1 MIAPRATDRTPQ
13 YYAEVFWRR
22 KYLIALVVIV
32 IVGLAIGRDAISHK
46 VYGANAE
53 MQVVSQ
59 EVSLGGGVTPLQPS
73 DIATDIQLVQ
83 SSGVVSIV
91 EAKLGRSVPTPGVT
105 EVGTTEV
112 LNINESGTNA
122 AFAARAANAFVAA
135 YIQFTASRFANQIE
149 EQKTI
154 LQSEATTLQSQI
166 STIET
171 EIAANSAIASTSALN
186 TQLNS
191 DAAQLEQVNT
201 SLIQLQLDQ
210 SLVRAGALQVSPA
223 IVDTTPISPRPL
235 RDGLI
240 AGLLGLLVGAGLA
253 LFEDFFDDRIR
264 NKEML
269 FEVSGNV
276 PLLGEIPEFDNW
288 KSHSETAIIA
298 NDRPKSAAAE
308 AYRSLR
314 TAVQFIG
321 FDTDHPK
328 VIQITSPTES
338 EGKTTTVIDLAV
350 TMASSGSR
358 VAVVSCD
365 LRRPGL
371 HKFFKV
377 SESLG
382 VSSILSGLESVES
395 VVVVSED
402 FPNLMC
408 IPSGPIPPNPS
419 ELLGSPR
426 LADLFESLRAIN
438 DVILVDSPPV
448 LPVTDAIVI
457 AQSVDFVVLIARAG
471 QTHAR
476 AMARALEL
484 LANVDAPVKGVVLNA
499 LHSQPSGRGY
509 GGYGG
514 YGGYSSYGTKGS

>member
-1 MIAPRATDRTPQ
+1 
-13 YYAEVFWRR
+13 
-22 KYLIALVVIV
+22 
-32 IVGLAIGRDAISHK
+32 
-46 VYGANAE
+46 
-53 MQVVSQ
+53 
-59 EVSLGGGVTPLQPS
+59 
-73 DIATDIQLVQ
+73 
-83 SSGVVSIV
+83 
-91 EAKLGRSVPTPGVT
+91 
-105 EVGTTEV
+105 
-112 LNINESGTNA
+112 
-122 AFAARAANAFVAA
+122 
-135 YIQFTASRFANQIE
+135 
-149 EQKTI
+149 
-154 LQSEATTLQSQI
+154 
-166 STIET
+166 
-171 EIAANSAIASTSALN
+171 
-186 TQLNS
+186 
-191 DAAQLEQVNT
+191 
-201 SLIQLQLDQ
+201 
-210 SLVRAGALQVSPA
+210 
-223 IVDTTPISPRPL
+223 
-235 RDGLI
+235 
-240 AGLLGLLVGAGLA
+240 
-253 LFEDFFDDRIR
+253 
-264 NKEML
+264 ML